1 MPHAHTHEPANY
13 GRAFAI
19 GVALNLAFVVL
30 EVIYGKLSHSLALVA
45 DAGHNLSDVLG
56 LVLAWGAMLLARR
69 RPTPERTYG
78 FRRSSI
84 LAALINAAILLI
96 SVGAIAWEAIGRV
109 NHPQAVAETTV
120 ISVASIGILINA
132 GTALMFMSG
141 RKRDL
146 NIRGAF
152 MHMATDAVI
161 SLGVVLTG
169 FAMLSTGWL
178 WLDPVVGLIIV
189 ALIVYGTWG
198 LLRDSLNLALD
209 AVPAGIDMND
219 VKEYL
224 SGLPTC
230 VDVHDLHVWGMST
243 TETALT
249 AHVVMA
255 QTICDDALLAK
266 ITNELHQKF
275 GIEHATLQV
284 EFGDPTYPC
293 RCRL

>member
-161 SLGVVLTG
+161 SLGVVLTA

-189 ALIVYGTWG
+189 LLIVYGTWG

>member
-120 ISVASIGILINA
+120 ISVASVGILINA

-161 SLGVVLTG
+161 SLGVVLTAA
-169 FAMLSTGWL
+169 AMLSTGWL